1 MRRVISAVLIIS
13 AAGALVLSGCDGG
26 SSGGGSGIGGTEELM
41 LGGDTTV
48 FDASSQAFNFPAT
61 GLSDEGL
68 IKHDQGDGS
77 FDAIFVTSPSPV
89 NPGLGPVFNNN
100 SCQSCH
106 ANNGR
111 GKPDDALTSLLF
123 RISVPGESPV
133 GGPNPVAGF
142 GLQIQTRATVGTQKE
157 AGVTIE
163 YVETPGEYGDGTPYS
178 LRTPVYTVVDPYIPL
193 PVDILIS
200 PRIAPPVFGVGLLE
214 AIPEDEILANADP
227 ADEDGDG
234 ISGRPNYVWDFE
246 KGQKVLGRFGWKA
259 NTPTALQQAADAY
272 NQDMGITSPLFPT
285 ESSAG
290 QSQADGLQDDPE
302 ISAETLDDTVFY
314 IQTIAVPA
322 RREFDSESRRGQ
334 KLFDQ
339 AGCSGC
345 HTPMHTT
352 GVHPTRNEPTLNNQ
366 VIFPYTDLLLHDMGD
381 GLADRRPDFLAN
393 GREWRTSPLWGI
405 GLTQTTNGHT
415 NFLHDGR
422 ARTLEEAILWHS
434 GEAENAK
441 EFFRTLP
448 AEDRSAL
455 IKFLS
460 NL

>member
-1 MRRVISAVLIIS
+1 MRREIIRGILVSVMSVIILT
-13 AAGALVLSGCDGG
+13 GCDGG
-26 SSGGGSGIGGTEELM
+26 ESDGGGGIGGTDELM

-48 FDASSQAFNFPAT
+48 FDASSQAFNFPAAGIT
-61 GLSDEGL
+61 EEGL
-68 IKHDQGDGS
+68 IKHDQGDGA
-77 FDAIFVTSPSPV
+77 FDAIFVSSPSPV

-111 GKPDDALTSLLF
+111 GRPDDTLTSLLF
-123 RISVPGESPV
+123 RVSVPGESAV

-142 GLQIQTRATVGTQKE
+142 GLQLQTRSTVGTGKE

-163 YVETPGEYGDGTPYS
+163 YTETPGEYGDGTEFS

-193 PVDILIS
+193 PVGTLIS
-200 PRIAPPVFGVGLLE
+200 PRIAPPVFGIGLLE

-246 KGQKVLGRFGWKA
+246 KGQAALGRFGWKA
-259 NTPTALQQAADAY
+259 NTPSALQQAADAY
-272 NQDMGITSPLFPT
+272 NQDMGITSPFFPT

-290 QSQADGLQDDPE
+290 QTQEDGLADDPE
-302 ISAETLDDTVFY
+302 IPFDTLDDAAFY

-322 RREFDSESRRGQ
+322 RREFDEESRRGQ
-334 KLFDQ
+334 KLFEQ
-339 AGCSGC
+339 AGCSSC
-345 HTPMHTT
+345 HTPVHTT
-352 GVHPTRNEPTLNNQ
+352 GVHPTRNEPTLNDQ

-393 GREWRTSPLWGI
+393 GREWRTSPLWGV

-434 GEAENAK
+434 GEAESSK

-455 IKFLS
+455 IKFLR